1 MKRCISILFLL
12 AIASGLFALDRSPE
26 EMGTFVRAELLR
38 IVENTPSD
46 NVGNGDSLA
55 NYHDIEPE
63 VWSAFFGPSTYKGW
77 ELNERK
83 AAFDWYLNSICTN
96 VSHRIDGEELAMF
109 RVALGQCR
117 RSSYTN
123 AVPALKELVKNPCG
137 VDKNE
142 ALRVIVDCSPISD
155 TLTDFIENIMTNR
168 IAYRREDRGAAC
180 RNYAAKVRLSVSDDI
195 ERNRIRQ
202 RATWMFY
209 RNRMVDAAGAYYI
222 DKLFVD
228 QYSGYETS
236 SNRLEYINFVLTN
249 PLLKASPHFNS
260 ITNQLL
266 SSVQPLRW
274 INVGGNE

>member
-1 MKRCISILFLL
+1 MCLL
-12 AIASGLFALDRSPE
+12 AIASGVFALDRSPE
-26 EMGTFVRAELLR
+26 EMGAFVRAELLR

-123 AVPALKELVKNPCG
+123 AVPALKELVTNPCG
-137 VDKNE
+137 VDKSD
-142 ALRVIVDCSPISD
+142 ALHIIIAFSPVSD
-155 TLTDFIENIMTNR
+155 ALTDYIENVMTNKST
-168 IAYRREDRGAAC
+168 YCLEDRGEAC
-180 RNYAAKVRLSVSDDI
+180 RRYAAKVRLLEPGDVEQTRVKS
-195 ERNRIRQ
+195 
-202 RATWMFY
+202 RAAAMFY
-209 RNRMVDAAGAYYI
+209 RNRLVDVAGAYSI
-222 DKLFVD
+222 DKLFMG
-228 QYSGYETS
+228 QYPGYATS
-236 SNRLEYINFVLTN
+236 SNRFEYINFVLAH
-249 PLLKASPHFNS
+249 PFYRSRPYFIA
-260 ITNQLL
+260 ITNELL
-266 SSVQPLRW
+266 SSGQPLRQLN
-274 INVGGNE
+274 IGDETNN